1 MAAAGG
7 GGGGGDD
14 GLAFW
19 MRNLYEM
26 NWRDGDGPQGD
37 GGGGGGQSAGPMFT
51 PRGTLSLQPSAPG
64 SSAAAVA
71 PPMAELQFATDWV
84 EQVFVTPRAGAS
96 ADADVDARMV
106 DAANWLQTTFATPR
120 EGAPLQKVHGS
131 RSGAAPQTP
140 RGGAP
145 PGGVGGVTQQSDDAV
160 LAAAMQAVL
169 ATPRGSAAVDDALIS
184 GAASKIFKLPPK
196 QRV

>member
-1 MAAAGG
+1 MAAAG

-64 SSAAAVA
+64 TSAAAVA

-106 DAANWLQTTFATPR
+106 DAANWLQARVRGRGRVRARDTARVAARVRVGPW
-120 EGAPLQKVHGS
+120 P
-131 RSGAAPQTP
+131 APQGCSP
-140 RGGAP
+140 R
-145 PGGVGGVTQQSDDAV
+145 
-160 LAAAMQAVL
+160 
-169 ATPRGSAAVDDALIS
+169 R
-184 GAASKIFKLPPK
+184 
-196 QRV
+196 